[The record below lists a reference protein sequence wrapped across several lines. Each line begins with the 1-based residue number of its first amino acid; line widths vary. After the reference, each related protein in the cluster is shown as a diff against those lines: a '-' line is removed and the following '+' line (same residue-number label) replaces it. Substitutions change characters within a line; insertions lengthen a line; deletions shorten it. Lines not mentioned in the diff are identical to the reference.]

1 MRYVALTAPFL
12 VVLLAVP
19 LVVGAAGDY
28 LGAELG
34 RAMVAP
40 PRPTSELNPGAP
52 TAWLMPAEQPRP
64 KIAQASADGG
74 TRWTRLARGEQR
86 DGGASDGGA
95 EAGAGADLLH
105 DRASG
110 TIVVPRNVV
119 ERALRKKDIG
129 AANAVSPDGSPLGV
143 RLGGVTRY
151 LVGLR
156 DGDVVVSVEG
166 TRTLDVGAM
175 VTAALATAA
184 AGGNAVHGRVLRGDR
199 IYEVT
204 IEIPDR
210 AR

>member
-19 LVVGAAGDY
+19 LVVGAAGDH
-28 LGAELG
+28 LGEELG
-34 RAMVAP
+34 RAMVVP
-40 PRPTSELNPGAP
+40 PRESGDLNPGAP
-52 TAWLMPAEQPRP
+52 TAWLMSADPPRT
-64 KIAQASADGG
+64 KIAQASPDGG
-74 TRWTRLARGEQR
+74 TRWSRVARGEHR
-86 DGGASDGGA
+86 DAGASDGGA
-95 EAGAGADLLH
+95 EAGLPDLLH
-105 DRASG
+105 GQASG
-110 TIVVPRNVV
+110 TIVIPKNVV
-119 ERALRKKDIG
+119 ERAMRKKDVG
-129 AANAVSPDGSPLGV
+129 AANAASPDGSPLGV

-156 DGDVVVSVEG
+156 DGDVVVAVEG

-175 VTAALATAA
+175 VTAALGVAATGAA
-184 AGGNAVHGRVLRGDR
+184 AVHGRVLRGDR